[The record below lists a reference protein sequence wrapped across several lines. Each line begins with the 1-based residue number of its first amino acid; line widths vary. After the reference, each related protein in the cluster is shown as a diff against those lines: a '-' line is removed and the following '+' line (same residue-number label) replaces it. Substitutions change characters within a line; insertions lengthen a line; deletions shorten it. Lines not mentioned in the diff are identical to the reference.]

1 MPTESPAS
9 RQALLALPS
18 DAAGRRVPLPDP
30 YVYKS
35 AWKRAAA
42 GAVDSL
48 GYMALATEPHSV
60 DWAAQRRVAVLRLDH
75 LGDLLHAL
83 PALRRLRRAM
93 PLAQLDLWVGP
104 WGEELAGL
112 FADVGEVHVNA
123 AGWFQ
128 RPVPQAWPWAQVR
141 ALARDLRRQR
151 YGAAIELR
159 GHVFHHAALRM
170 AGIPVRAGQALTG
183 GGFLLT
189 HPAVW
194 QADLH
199 EQDQGLSVLDGA
211 WVPQAEQGQEPYLEL
226 PVAALRE
233 AAAVAE
239 DLKLGPRPILV
250 QAACGSRAKRWSPE
264 AWAKVLEGLPK
275 DVPVALLG
283 SAAEREEMEAI
294 AARVQRPVAVAAGRL
309 GLSGLAALLSRA
321 RLVLSVDSGPAHL
334 AAVQGVPVLSLFS
347 GTNRASQ
354 WAPRGPR
361 VKVLQA
367 QGVACSPCE
376 LSDCPYGNACMNA
389 LEPAE
394 VLRAA
399 AELLRPA

>member
-1 MPTESPAS
+1 MAPEL
-9 RQALLALPS
+9 QAPLTLPP
-18 DAAGRRVPLPDP
+18 DAAKRRVALPDP
-30 YVYKS
+30 YIYKS
-35 AWKRAAA
+35 AWKRVAA
-42 GAVDSL
+42 GAIDSL
-48 GYMALATEPHSV
+48 GYMALASEPHGV

-93 PLAQLDLWVGP
+93 PLAQIDLWVGP
-104 WGEELAGL
+104 WGQELAGL
-112 FADVGEVHVNA
+112 FADVGEVHVTA

-128 RPVPQAWPWAQVR
+128 RPEAKAWPLAQVR
-141 ALARDLRRQR
+141 ALADDLRRQR

-159 GHVFHHAALRM
+159 GHLFHHAALWM

-199 EQDQGLSVLDGA
+199 EQEQGLSVLDGA
-211 WVPQAEQGQEPYLEL
+211 WVPDAGQGHEPYLEL
-226 PVAALRE
+226 PASALRE
-233 AAAVAE
+233 ADAVAE
-239 DLKLGPRPILV
+239 ELQLGPRPILV
-250 QAACGSRAKRWSPE
+250 QAACGSQAKRWSPG
-264 AWAKVLEGLPK
+264 AWAAVLEGLPQE
-275 DVPVALLG
+275 VPVALLG
-283 SAAEREEMEAI
+283 SADEREEMQAI
-294 AARVQRPVAVAAGRL
+294 AALVKRPVAVAAGRL
-309 GLSGLAALLSRA
+309 GLPALAALLSRA

-354 WAPRGPR
+354 WAPKGSR

-367 QGVACSPCE
+367 HGVACSPCE

-389 LEPAE
+389 IEPGG

-399 AELLRPA
+399 NELLRAG